1 MSTYILF
8 EELNLPSCSRR
19 EPPVLTLTLTLIQ
32 ELNLPFLLTTGATL
46 GLAPPSD
53 SLMFMAGQESDEH
66 HNTLFPFL
74 MYPFVLGTYILGL
87 WYHWFIPENYDYQLS
102 SKRLQAQ
109 TVALNSAFTFL
120 LYFLRFAATKL
131 REPGCFTTLSVKV
144 TK

>member
-19 EPPVLTLTLTLIQ
+19 EPPVLTLTLTLI
-32 ELNLPFLLTTGATL
+32 
-46 GLAPPSD
+46 
-53 SLMFMAGQESDEH
+53 
-66 HNTLFPFL
+66 
-74 MYPFVLGTYILGL
+74 

-120 LYFLRFAATKL
+120 LYFFRFAATKL